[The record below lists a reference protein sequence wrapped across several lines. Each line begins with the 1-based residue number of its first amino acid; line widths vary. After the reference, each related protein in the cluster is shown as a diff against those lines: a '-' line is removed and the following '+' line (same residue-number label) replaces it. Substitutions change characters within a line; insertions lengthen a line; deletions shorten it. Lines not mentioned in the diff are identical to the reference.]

1 MADSQTTPLTDAER
15 AELEELRALKA
26 QREEEERARKERA
39 ELEALR
45 AERAAASK
53 PEALAA
59 PKAVASATPAPAP
72 ALAATPT
79 SATAPQHKEKPV
91 VDPENLTFAQR
102 MVLGDSASTSDEDD
116 IPGMPPAQKIIVILA
131 IACVIGF
138 GIWMVLN
145 K

>member
-53 PEALAA
+53 PEAPAA

-72 ALAATPT
+72 
-79 SATAPQHKEKPV
+79 APQHKEKPV

>member
-1 MADSQTTPLTDAER
+1 MAESQTTPLTDDER

-26 QREEEERARKERA
+26 QREEEERARRERA

-45 AERAAASK
+45 AERDAESAAPAAA
-53 PEALAA
+53 PAPAA
-59 PKAVASATPAPAP
+59 PAPGPAPKPAPAP
-72 ALAATPT
+72 RE
-79 SATAPQHKEKPV
+79 EKPI

-102 MVLGDSASTSDEDD
+102 MVLGESAQADEDE

-145 K
+145 R

>member
-1 MADSQTTPLTDAER
+1 MVDSQTTPLTDAER

-26 QREEEERARKERA
+26 QHEEEERARKERA

-53 PEALAA
+53 PEAPAA
-59 PKAVASATPAPAP
+59 PKVAASAAPAP
-72 ALAATPT
+72 TPAATPVPT
-79 SATAPQHKEKPV
+79 TAPQNKEKPI